1 MTEIQEIAEAI
12 KAKHGALWPLTWAV
26 ADFMAKQ
33 LAGDQGE
40 AIIAQLTPELM
51 RLNEPA
57 PVPAQKP
64 QTLYERLNSS
74 QISLRDLTESDLD
87 LTFEREAMLDAMRL
101 LHNIHRVLDGKEW
114 DSSTASDI
122 AALLTAQGMVI
133 SEPRD
138 DCELTSEELQQR
150 YADPDGGWGEH
161 PRFSRNEWMHEVANG
176 DTQCG
181 YWEWAVSQLEQ
192 EVTD

>member
-1 MTEIQEIAEAI
+1 MTEIQEVAEAI

-40 AIIAQLTPELM
+40 AIIAQLTHELM
-51 RLNEPA
+51 QLNEPA

-74 QISLRDLTESDLD
+74 QISLGDLTESDLD
-87 LTFEREAMLDAMRL
+87 LSFEREAMLDAMRL

-114 DSSTASDI
+114 DSDTASDI
-122 AALLTAQGMVI
+122 ASLLTAQGMVI
-133 SEPRD
+133 AEPRD
-138 DCELTSEELQQR
+138 DCELTADELQQR
-150 YADPDGGWGEH
+150 YADADGGWGEH
-161 PRFSRNEWMHEVANG
+161 PRYARSVWKGYVSCN
-176 DTQCG
+176 DTQRG
-181 YWEWAVSQLEQ
+181 YWDWVVSMLEQ
-192 EVTD
+192 EPL

>member
-1 MTEIQEIAEAI
+1 MTEIQEMAEAI

-40 AIIAQLTPELM
+40 TIIAQLTRELM
-51 RLNEPA
+51 QLSKPA
-57 PVPAQKP
+57 PAQKP
-64 QTLYERLNSS
+64 RTLYERLNSS
-74 QISLRDLTESDLD
+74 QISLGDLTESDLD

-114 DSSTASDI
+114 DSDTAPDI

-150 YADPDGGWGEH
+150 YADPDGGWSEH
-161 PRFSRNEWMHEVANG
+161 PRYTRNAWKEQICRN
-176 DTQCG
+176 DTQRG
-181 YWEWAVSQLEQ
+181 YWEWAVSMLEQ
-192 EVTD
+192 EAND